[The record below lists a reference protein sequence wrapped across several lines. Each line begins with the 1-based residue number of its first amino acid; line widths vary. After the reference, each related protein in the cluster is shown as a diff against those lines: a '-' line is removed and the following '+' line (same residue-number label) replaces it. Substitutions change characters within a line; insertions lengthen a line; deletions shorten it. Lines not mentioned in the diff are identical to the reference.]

1 MPLADAVSQLAERCN
16 AARMA
21 GADFPT
27 VWNTILKTNR
37 LVLGIPI
44 QALQD
49 GKPVLKIRLTTKQ
62 HIVHGFNGYA
72 VE

>member
-1 MPLADAVSQLAERCN
+1 
-16 AARMA
+16 MA

-49 GKPVLKIRLTTKQ
+49 GRPVLKIRLTTKK
-62 HIVHGFNGYA
+62 HIVHGPDGYA

>member
-1 MPLADAVSQLAERCN
+1 MPLPDAVAQLAERCN
-16 AARMA
+16 AARLA

-27 VWNTILKTNR
+27 VWNTILKKNR

-49 GKPVLKIRLTTKQ
+49 GRPVLKIRLTTRQ
-62 HIVHGFNGYA
+62 HIVHGPSGYA
-72 VE
+72 LE